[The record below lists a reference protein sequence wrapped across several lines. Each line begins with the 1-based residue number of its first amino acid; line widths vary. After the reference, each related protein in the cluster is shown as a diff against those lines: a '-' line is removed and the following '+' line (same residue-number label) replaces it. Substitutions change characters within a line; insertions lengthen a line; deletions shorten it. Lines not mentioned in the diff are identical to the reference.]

1 MAMKELALAGKG
13 IIRNFFVNVERE
25 LHNGDLVEI
34 LPEWRLPEINCY
46 AIMPRR
52 DSQPLKVRR
61 LLEHMKIHLQQKEK
75 NSLNQLR
82 T

>member
-1 MAMKELALAGKG
+1 ELALAGKG
-13 IIRNFFVNVERE
+13 IIRNFFVNVENE
-25 LHNGDLVEI
+25 LCRGDLVEV
-34 LPEWRLPEINCY
+34 LPGWRLPDINCY

-61 LLEHMKIHLQQKEK
+61 LLEHMKIHLQKKEQ
-75 NSLNQLR
+75 NSVGQLR